1 MPVISLILK
10 SSLLGF
16 GLAMDAFS
24 VSVANGIAN
33 PKMRKRKGYL
43 IAGTFAFFQLLMP
56 LIGWA
61 AIDFIKERFAI
72 LDKCI
77 PWAAFILL
85 GFIGGKMIVEAIKE
99 GKEAGENAADSN
111 AGADADKSDSDAVST
126 SVDTEKVKEVTFK
139 ALIVQG
145 IATSIDALS
154 VGFTI
159 ADYGVLEAVSS
170 ALIIGMVTFVIC
182 IIGVFLGKKLGQKLA
197 KRATIVGGIVLIAI
211 GIEILVKGLFF

>member
-85 GFIGGKMIVEAIKE
+85 GFIGGKMIVEAIRDA
-99 GKEAGENAADSN
+99 KEAKNED
-111 AGADADKSDSDAVST
+111 DTDKEA
-126 SVDTEKVKEVTFK
+126 VKEVSGKKLTF
-139 ALIVQG
+139 ATLIVQG

-159 ADYGVLEAVSS
+159 ADYNLLQAF
-170 ALIIGMVTFVIC
+170 AAAA
-182 IIGVFLGKKLGQKLA
+182 IIGVVTF
-197 KRATIVGGIVLIAI
+197 II
-211 GIEILVKGLFF
+211 